1 MQKLVSGHLK
11 LAMTINNEKILAI
24 LQPASTKVGLHSV
37 RIFKM

>member
-11 LAMTINNEKILAI
+11 LAMTNNEKILAI
-24 LQPASTKVGLHSV
+24 LQAASTKVGLHSV